1 MNIGITEN
9 DLLQAIVDE
18 INAIPVV
25 GPDDITIGRIERET
39 GRQKQYVA
47 DLLEGLH
54 ADGLLTKCK
63 AYDPAIKKQCNA
75 YRPAP
80 GVAAD
85 VLRAAVRDRLSR

>member
-1 MNIGITEN
+1 MSDNFSMTLADLIIG
-9 DLLQAIVDE
+9 E

-47 DLLEGLH
+47 DLLEGLY
-54 ADGLLTKCK
+54 ADGILTKCK
-63 AYDPAIKKQCNA
+63 AYDPTIKKQCNA

-80 GVAAD
+80 GVAAET
-85 VLRAAVRDRLSR
+85 LRAAVRDRLSR